1 MLRNAI
7 SLGLAHRNFT
17 IAIAQVIVL
26 GLIALPLAG
35 CGADGQG
42 GPTISSLSTPSDAHS
57 GEGTQSDSNPATTGS
72 PAEDDP
78 AATSTEHATAH
89 ADAEHADAE
98 HTAEEQA
105 TAEHETAHAAANAA
119 EDSAPEAEVEPAE
132 GEEDPT
138 ISLTATRT
146 GATARLTWEA
156 YPDSNVAGYSVH
168 YGKQSSG
175 EPGSCSY
182 EESQSV
188 EAPPAIIT
196 GLEPNTPYFF
206 AISAYGGEVGESE
219 SSSSCS
225 NEVLV
230 VTPAAQS

>member
-1 MLRNAI
+1 MLRNAV
-7 SLGLAHRNFT
+7 SLGFIHRNFT
-17 IAIAQVIVL
+17 IAMAQIMVL

-42 GPTISSLSTPSDAHS
+42 GPTISSLSEPTDAHS
-57 GEGTQSDSNPATTGS
+57 GEGTQSDSNHTATES
-72 PAEDDP
+72 PAGEDP
-78 AATSTEHATAH
+78 AATLTEHATAH
-89 ADAEHADAE
+89 AAEKHTSAEHA
-98 HTAEEQA
+98 
-105 TAEHETAHAAANAA
+105 TAHAA
-119 EDSAPEAEVEPAE
+119 EDSDLSAGAEPAE

-138 ISLTATRT
+138 ISVSSTRT

-188 EAPPAIIT
+188 ESPPAIIT

-219 SSSSCS
+219 SSSPCS

-230 VTPAAQS
+230 VTPPAQG

>member
-7 SLGLAHRNFT
+7 PLGLVHRNFT
-17 IAIAQVIVL
+17 IAMAHVMFL
-26 GLIALPLAG
+26 GLIALPLTG

-42 GPTISSLSTPSDAHS
+42 GPTISSLSTPTDAPS
-57 GEGTQSDSNPATTGS
+57 GEGTQSDSNLATTGS
-72 PAEDDP
+72 PVGEDP
-78 AATSTEHATAH
+78 AATSTEHV
-89 ADAEHADAE
+89 
-98 HTAEEQA
+98 AEEQA
-105 TAEHETAHAAANAA
+105 TTHAA
-119 EDSAPEAEVEPAE
+119 EDSDPSAGAEPAE

-138 ISLTATRT
+138 ISVSSTRT

-188 EAPPAIIT
+188 ESPPAIIT

-206 AISAYGGEVGESE
+206 AISAYGGELGESE
-219 SSSSCS
+219 SSSPCS

-230 VTPAAQS
+230 VTPPAQG